1 MIRIAISMGDP
12 LGIGPEVVALALA
25 SPAVRAEV
33 RPLVF
38 GDRDLLERA
47 AALRKVKLDCE
58 LVQVGSLPPSPT
70 RQEAGASALAYVDGA
85 ARACVDGEAQS
96 LCTAPL
102 SKERVALSAPGFVGH
117 TEHLATLTG
126 ARVAMMMAG
135 PRLRVVLATNHL
147 ALADVPRTLSAGQIA
162 FVTRLA
168 ATELRRRFG
177 IASPRIAVCGL
188 NPHAGDGGLFGDE
201 DARIVAPAVEQARA
215 AGVDA
220 TGPWPADG
228 LFPRAAQGQFDA
240 VVALYHDQGLIP
252 AKLLDFARTVNV
264 TLGLPFPRTSPDHGT
279 ADDIAW
285 QGKADPQPMIS
296 ALLLA
301 AALARPKP

>member
-1 MIRIAISMGDP
+1 MIRVAISMGDP

-25 SPAVRAEV
+25 SPAVRAAV

-38 GDRDLLERA
+38 GDRAVLERA
-47 AALRKVKLDCE
+47 ASSRKVKLDAE
-58 LVQVGSLPPSPT
+58 VVQGGSLPARPT
-70 RQEAGASALAYVDGA
+70 REAAGAAALAYFDLAAAACMDGS
-85 ARACVDGEAQS
+85 AQS

-102 SKERVALSAPGFVGH
+102 SKERVALSSPGFVGH
-117 TEHLATLTG
+117 TERLAALTG

-147 ALADVPRTLSAGQIA
+147 ALADVPRTLSTGQIA
-162 FVTRLA
+162 FVARLA
-168 ATELRRRFG
+168 ATELRSRFG
-177 IASPRIAVCGL
+177 IAAPRIAVCGL

-201 DARIVAPAVEQARA
+201 DARIVAPAVAEARA
-215 AGVDA
+215 NGVDA

-228 LFPRAAQGQFDA
+228 LFPRAVKGQFDA

-252 AKLLDFARTVNV
+252 AKLLDFQQTVNV
-264 TLGLPFPRTSPDHGT
+264 TLGLSFPRTSPDHGT

-285 QGKADPQPMIS
+285 QAKADPQPMIS

-301 AALARPKP
+301 ATLASPKP

>member
-1 MIRIAISMGDP
+1 MIRVAISMGDP

-25 SPAVRAEV
+25 SPAVRAAV
-33 RPLVF
+33 RPLLF
-38 GDRDLLERA
+38 GDRAVLERA
-47 AALRKVKLDCE
+47 AALRKVKLDAD
-58 LVQVGSLPPSPT
+58 LVQVGSLPAAPA
-70 RQEAGASALAYVDGA
+70 RDEAGRSALA
-85 ARACVDGEAQS
+85 CVDRAAGACGEGAAQS

-102 SKERVALSAPGFVGH
+102 SKERAALSAPGFVGH
-117 TEHLATLTG
+117 TERLAALTG
-126 ARVAMMMAG
+126 SRVAMMMAG
-135 PRLRVVLATNHL
+135 PRLRVALATNHL
-147 ALADVPRTLSAGQIA
+147 ALADVPRTLSTAQIA
-162 FVTRLA
+162 FVTGLC
-168 ATELRRRFG
+168 ATELRARFG
-177 IASPRIAVCGL
+177 VAAPRIAVCGL

-201 DARIVAPAVEQARA
+201 DARIVAPAIAQARA

-220 TGPWPADG
+220 SGPWPADG
-228 LFPRAAQGQFDA
+228 LFPRAMKGEFDA

-252 AKLLDFARTVNV
+252 AKLLDFAQTVNV

-301 AALARPKP
+301 ASLASPKR

>member
-1 MIRIAISMGDP
+1 MIRVAISMGDP

-25 SPAVRAEV
+25 SPSVRAAV

-38 GDRDLLERA
+38 GDRAVLERA
-47 AALRKVKLDCE
+47 AAARKVKLDAE
-58 LVQVGSLPPSPT
+58 LVQSGSLPATLT
-70 RQEAGASALAYVDGA
+70 RKEAGTSALAYVDAA
-85 ARACVDGEAQS
+85 ARACMSGAAQA

-102 SKERVALSAPGFVGH
+102 SKERVALSSPGFVGH
-117 TEHLATLTG
+117 TEHLAALTG

-147 ALADVPRTLSAGQIA
+147 PLADVPRTLSTSRIA
-162 FVTRLA
+162 FVTGLA
-168 ATELRRRFG
+168 ATELRARFG

-201 DARIVAPAVEQARA
+201 DARIVAPAIEQSRA
-215 AGVDA
+215 AGIDA

-228 LFPRAAQGQFDA
+228 LFPRALEGHFDA

-252 AKLLDFARTVNV
+252 AKLLDFAKTVNV

-285 QGKADPQPMIS
+285 QTKADPNPMIS

-301 AALARPKP
+301 AKLASPTP